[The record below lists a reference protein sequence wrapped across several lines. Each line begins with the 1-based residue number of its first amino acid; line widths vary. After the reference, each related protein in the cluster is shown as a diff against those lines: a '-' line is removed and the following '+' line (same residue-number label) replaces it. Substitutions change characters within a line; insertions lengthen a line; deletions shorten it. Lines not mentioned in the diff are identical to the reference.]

1 MNLKIPEFQGY
12 LRKFMLRVP
21 DPIHQCSGIKIF
33 GKHIKSVLF
42 STDVSIIRNTNANS
56 IIAVYP
62 FTPQPVITQAIMEA
76 ADVPVFAGVGGG
88 LTQGKRVENLAAIH
102 GDLSQGERDR
112 VMGQF
117 RSGKLRYLV
126 ATDVVGR
133 GIDVSGIS
141 HIINYD
147 VPAFCDDYVH
157 RVGRT
162 GRMGREGVAFTFV
175 TVQEGAELTRIEM
188 RIDKLLKRAELK
200 GFESF
205 TKPSDP
211 NANLDDLTSDAPVEA
226 KPVYGKPVRK
236 VRRAL

>member
-1 MNLKIPEFQGY
+1 L
-12 LRKFMLRVP
+12 L
-21 DPIHQCSGIKIF
+21 
-33 GKHIKSVLF
+33 
-42 STDVSIIRNTNANS
+42 TNR
-56 IIAVYP
+56 
-62 FTPQPVITQAIMEA
+62 FE
-76 ADVPVFAGVGGG
+76 
-88 LTQGKRVENLAAIH
+88 KLAAIH
-102 GDLSQGERDR
+102 GDLQQSDRDR
-112 VMGQF
+112 VMAQVRAG
-117 RSGKLRYLV
+117 SIKYLV

-147 VPAFCDDYVH
+147 IPKFCDDYVH

-175 TVQEGAELTRIEM
+175 TVQEGSELTRIEM

-205 TKPSDP
+205 TKPHDP
-211 NANLDDLTSDAPVEA
+211 NASLEDELPSEPS
-226 KPVYGKPVRK
+226 KPVFGKPIRK